1 MFSFLKYK
9 PHISFEIVG
18 MPEDIR
24 FYVYAP
30 NKYRDMVEK
39 QINASYPDA
48 EIKIVDEEGRRN
60 AKEGY
65 IIGNEYKFFPKR
77 EKWLLRL

>member
-1 MFSFLKYK
+1 
-9 PHISFEIVG
+9 

-48 EIKIVDEEGRRN
+48 EIKISRRSQRQC
-60 AKEGY
+60 KEGY
-65 IIGNEYKFFPKR
+65 IIGNEYNIFSKEGKVAFAPSSLKSQITNQLKFTKI
-77 EKWLLRL
+77 